1 VTDDFANRIA
11 GVQSAMKAKSPF
23 SRKRAQD
30 TGTGEAA
37 EMRRNRAVNKK
48 VAAAGSGSDISFA
61 TGRPRDPLFYW
72 KQNNLPY
79 DFGKHEELR
88 KVRAFCRLLYQTDS
102 IIGSA
107 IDIYS
112 KWPLIG
118 MELSCKDQKLT
129 DFYTNLFGFGEDADD
144 SSLDYE
150 AFLPR
155 VGREYWTVG
164 EAWPFAT
171 FNPMLGVWEDEELLQ
186 PDDVDV
192 QRSPFLKDPRFFI
205 RLPETIRRL
214 MQTRQPA
221 WEYNKLMQAYPE
233 LVNYTHENQ
242 LMPVSNILLQ
252 QIKFEGDTFNPRG
265 VPLLT
270 RAMRPVMQ
278 QEMLNAAMDAIAD
291 RMYTPLILV
300 KLGASAS
307 DLGTNA
313 PWIPTGDDLADFE
326 EALDAALAA
335 DFRALIYNFAI
346 DIESV
351 FGREQMPDLTPDFER
366 LEDKILQTFGL
377 SRTLLTGAS
386 AGETYAAD
394 ALNRDLITQLLTHY
408 QKLIKHHWRQ
418 RALVVAE
425 AQEHFDYDVRNG
437 KRYVKMEEI
446 LEVDEETGDERI
458 IEQPKLLIPDLHMQT
473 MNLRDEEQE
482 RQFMEAL
489 RQGGVPISM
498 KTRVRNLPIDL
509 DEEIERSQEEA
520 VQLIVSEAET
530 RKRAYQALR
539 NNGLPIPDDLRTE
552 FEALA
557 QQAQQPSPALSAG
570 QPQMIPQLGQDPQ
583 AADTPNLAPTQQD
596 FQNDPQ
602 DESSVMAPVIPMPMA
617 PPGGE
622 EEGDARPEESDEER
636 DGMPTSAVLY
646 RKAQSMRTVAAT
658 RHADVVEAEQKLAR
672 EQAWAEWEVN
682 RVEAAANGTDMPA
695 TPPEDLTA
703 YTVPAQ
709 MRGPMH
715 IGQRR
720 NLDRDWKA
728 ALDDD

>member
-1 VTDDFANRIA
+1 VSDDFASRIA
-11 GVQSAMKAKSPF
+11 AVQKTMHDRSPF

-37 EMRRNRAVNKK
+37 EMRRNRRVMQQKTGS
-48 VAAAGSGSDISFA
+48 AGAGADIGFA

-79 DFGKHEELR
+79 DFSDNQELR

-107 IDIYS
+107 VDIYS

-118 MELSCKDQKLT
+118 MELACKDSKLT

-144 SSLDYE
+144 NSLNYE

-155 VGREYWTVG
+155 IGREYWTVG

-171 FNPMLGVWEDEELLQ
+171 FNDMLGVWEEEELLQ
-186 PDDVDV
+186 PDDVEV

-205 RLPETIRRL
+205 KLPDPIRRL

-221 WEYNKLMQAYPE
+221 WEYNKLISAYPE
-233 LVNYTHENQ
+233 LINYTHENQ
-242 LMPVSNILLQ
+242 LMPVSNVLLKQ
-252 QIKFEGDTFNPRG
+252 MKFEGDTFNPRG

-300 KLGASAS
+300 KLGATAS
-307 DLGTNA
+307 DLGTDA
-313 PWIPTGDDLADFE
+313 PWVPTDDDLADFE

-335 DFRALIYNFAI
+335 DFRALVYNFAI
-346 DIESV
+346 EIESV

-366 LEDKILQTFGL
+366 LEDRILQTFGL

-408 QKLIKHHWRQ
+408 QKLVKAHYRQ

-446 LEVDEETGDERI
+446 LEVDEESGEERI
-458 IEQPKLLIPDLHMQT
+458 VEQPKLLIPDLHMKT
-473 MNLRDEEQE
+473 MNLRDEESE

-498 KTRVRNLPIDL
+498 KTRIRNLPIDL

-520 VQLIVSEAET
+520 VNLAVKEQET
-530 RKRAYQALR
+530 RRKIYQNLR
-539 NNGLPIPDDLRTE
+539 DNGLPIADDLKE
-552 FEALA
+552 NFEALA
-557 QQAQQPSPALSAG
+557 VQAQETGPAA
-570 QPQMIPQLGQDPQ
+570 QPQVVPQLGQNPQ
-583 AADTPNLAPTQQD
+583 EVATPNLAATPED
-596 FQNDPQ
+596 FQADPQ
-602 DESSVMAPVIPMPMA
+602 DQSSVMAPVIPMMPGAM
-617 PPGGE
+617 PGQQPGGE
-622 EEGDARPEESDEER
+622 ESQRPEESDEQRE
-636 DGMPTSAVLY
+636 GMPTSAALY
-646 RKAQSMRTVAAT
+646 RQAQNMRTVAKDHRAT
-658 RHADVVEAEQKLAR
+658 VVAQEKAE
-672 EQAWAEWEVN
+672 EWHRLTVAFDASDSESS
-682 RVEAAANGTDMPA
+682 AP
-695 TPPEDLTA
+695 PPSPEDVDL
-703 YTVPAQ
+703 PAQ
-709 MRGPMH
+709 MRAPMH

-720 NLDRDWKA
+720 NLNRDWTKP
-728 ALDDD
+728 LGDEPTG